1 MNYTYEIKFNTE
13 GQGEKGINIS
23 LKISNLDKERV
34 KAVAAI
40 GIRGF
45 LSYEIMNEQTGEI
58 VGNFYRGLEL
68 SDNRNAVR
76 AMNEIEEFI
85 NLQ

>member
-1 MNYTYEIKFNTE
+1 MNYTYEIKFSTE

-58 VGNFYRGLEL
+58 VGNFYKGLEL

-76 AMNEIEEFI
+76 AMNEIEEFM